1 MYKDM
6 ARSLHS
12 QIDET
17 LSVLLQDNQTV
28 QDDLEPVVVKR
39 YKHLKKEMRTQKDEN
54 ELLYKQLLQLKKESA
69 ALSQKVEWAD
79 QKVSLLEGNV
89 GVEKDDQQDDPLS

>member
-1 MYKDM
+1 M

-69 ALSQKVEWAD
+69 VLSQKVEWAD
-79 QKVSLLEGNV
+79 QKVALLEGNV